1 MYKNRIPIQRSLI
14 FQILE
19 RYCKVAV
26 SQYRWP
32 AFVDFLEKTKNLKLP
47 NKKKTHYTLR
57 EDEKSTDVTQFTYR
71 SNQLDSLKS
80 MASEQERLDEIN
92 KQIYNLQSLKLETK
106 QKLESKLENVVK
118 GETWFTRF
126 MRLANAMYNHRI
138 NAGSKQN
145 K

>member
-1 MYKNRIPIQRSLI
+1 MI

-26 SQYRWP
+26 SQYKWP

-57 EDEKSTDVTQFTYR
+57 EDEKEADISQFSYR
-71 SNQLDSLKS
+71 QNKLESLKN
-80 MASEQERLDEIN
+80 MASEEERLDEIN
-92 KQIYNLQSLKLETK
+92 KQIYNLQNLKNETK
-106 QKLESKLENVVK
+106 QKLESRLENVVK

-138 NAGSKQN
+138 NVGSN